1 MMRSY
6 GYPVVF
12 DATHS
17 VQLPGGAGQESSG
30 QSDLIAPLARAA
42 VATGVDGLF
51 FEIHDR
57 PETAL
62 SDGANALSLEELP
75 TILGVLKQIDRV
87 VKSR

>member
-1 MMRSY
+1 M
-6 GYPVVF
+6 
-12 DATHS
+12 
-17 VQLPGGAGQESSG
+17 
-30 QSDLIAPLARAA
+30 ARAA